1 LQQEVMFMANNR
13 MGIISALLIG
23 SAIGA
28 TVALLFAPQEG
39 RKTRRM
45 IRRRAEDSLDQLSE
59 AGKQISEIGG
69 DIYDRCKEFAG
80 EAARL
85 VEKGTRAI
93 AG

>member
-1 LQQEVMFMANNR
+1 MADNR
-13 MGIISALLIG
+13 IGMISGLLIG

-28 TVALLFAPQEG
+28 AVALLFAPQDG

-59 AGKQISEIGG
+59 AGKQISEVGR
-69 DIYDRCKEFAG
+69 DVYDRCREFAG
-80 EAARL
+80 EAVRL

-93 AG
+93 AD

>member
-1 LQQEVMFMANNR
+1 MANNR
-13 MGIISALLIG
+13 IGIVSALLIG

-28 TVALLFAPQEG
+28 TVALLLAPQEG

-45 IRRRAEDSLDQLSE
+45 IRRQAEDSLDQLSD
-59 AGKQISEIGG
+59 AGKQISEIGR
-69 DIYDRCKEFAG
+69 DIYDRCREFAG
-80 EAARL
+80 DAVRL

>member
-1 LQQEVMFMANNR
+1 MFMADNR
-13 MGIISALLIG
+13 IGMISGLLIG

-28 TVALLFAPQEG
+28 AVALLFAPQDG

-59 AGKQISEIGG
+59 AGKQISEVGR
-69 DIYDRCKEFAG
+69 DVYDRCREFAG
-80 EAARL
+80 EAVRL

-93 AG
+93 AD